1 MKRKSVKIIVL
12 LVVGVLVAGA
22 VYLKLRPNQV
32 AAATNV
38 STATVQ
44 RGSLTATVNSAGNI
58 QAHQSADLSFGQSG
72 TVKKV
77 NVKVRRSRE
86 DR

>member
-12 LVVGVLVAGA
+12 LVVGVLVAGV

-32 AAATNV
+32 VAATNV

-58 QAHQSADLSFGQSG
+58 QAHQSADLSFGQAAPS
-72 TVKKV
+72 
-77 NVKVRRSRE
+77 RRSTLR
-86 DR
+86 

>member
-12 LVVGVLVAGA
+12 LLVGVLVAGA
-22 VYLKLRPNQV
+22 VYLKLRPTQVAAAV

-58 QAHQSADLSFGQSG
+58 QTHQSADLSFGQSG
-72 TVKKV
+72 TVKKI
-77 NVKVRRSRE
+77 NV
-86 DR
+86 